1 MDKTLQS
8 TYINKILLEEG
19 KKSHSKLQPVSK
31 EIKRDPVVKSKT
43 SREFDMEKDVDLTDA
58 FATSGPNKVK
68 KLHKPK
74 KLAEGENIFA
84 NSKFDTIFR
93 RTLLEDTEGESV
105 EDVQPGLPEQDL
117 AGNEG
122 EHADAADGSEAEEHE
137 GEGDVVADLQKVVD
151 QLQDIL
157 QTLGGGEGEEEEE
170 GEKEEEA
177 EEEPHQAE
185 DVNSKIDQ
193 AEGAH
198 GEEGVKESLDD
209 LRTAIQ
215 GLKSKISGLT
225 GKANKVKNAA
235 KVKSGHPSTY
245 GKSVEL
251 KPLGKSDLTS
261 KNNKVNTSLKV
272 GKNIFE
278 ARTK

>member
-19 KKSHSKLQPVSK
+19 KKSHGKLQPVSK
-31 EIKRDPVVKSKT
+31 QIKRDPVVKSKT
-43 SREFDMEKDVDLTDA
+43 SREFDMEKDVDLTDG
-58 FATSGPNKVK
+58 FASSGPNKVK

-74 KLAEGENIFA
+74 KIAEGENIFA

-93 RTLLEDTEGESV
+93 RTLLEDTDSETV
-105 EDVQPGLPEQDL
+105 EDAQPGLPEQDID
-117 AGNEG
+117 GGTDEG
-122 EHADAADGSEAEEHE
+122 SADGTESEEHE

-157 QTLGGGEGEEEEE
+157 QTLGSGEEEEE
-170 GEKEEEA
+170 EEE
-177 EEEPHQAE
+177 ETPEHNE
-185 DVNSKIDQ
+185 DVNSEIDQ

-235 KVKSGHPSTY
+235 KVKSGHPATY

-261 KNNKVNTSLKV
+261 KNNKVTTSLKV

-278 ARTK
+278 ARRK